1 MFGNVFSRIAALP
14 LTAKVLLVVAALIT
28 LALSIPLSPVVALVA
43 FLVLLVAIFAM
54 ILRGLQRR
62 PMRTWGLVALTSFLL
77 VVVFSGIASALY
89 GGSTPQQASSP
100 EPIEEVEQETPAEEA
115 EEASLEVQQETPVE
129 EAEEASLVEE
139 IIPPDEAQDERSG
152 YDTTV
157 RVTRVVDGDT
167 VEISPAIDGIE
178 DVRLTGVDTPET
190 RDPDCGVQPYGDVA
204 SAFTKAQLS
213 GQQVEL
219 EFDVEKT
226 DRYNR
231 LLAYVYP
238 SDGTMFN
245 ETLLE
250 EGYAQ
255 VATFPPNV
263 KYVDRFLAA
272 QEEARVA
279 ALGMWGLS
287 SEDLSAQ
294 TDQGNDIGGGGCDQP
309 QTAQPQQEPQQPQA
323 PASEQ
328 DLYDCGDFQYQ
339 EDAQAVYEQDTSDPY
354 GLDGPQGEASTGTPG
369 VACEELPN
377 RTPNGTRQQ
386 RDAPTPILEPTPP
399 PPPPSS
405 SSRGGSSPPV
415 SGNACPSN
423 APIKGNQSGIYHVP
437 GGQSYDR
444 TNPEQCFASEEE
456 AQAAGYRKAQR

>member
-1 MFGNVFSRIAALP
+1 VFGNVFSRIAALP
-14 LTAKVLLVVAALIT
+14 LAAKVLLVVAALIT

-62 PMRTWGLVALTSFLL
+62 PMRNWGLVALTSFLL

-178 DVRLTGVDTPET
+178 DVRLIGVDTPEM

-204 SAFTKAQLS
+204 SAFTQAQLS

-226 DRYNR
+226 DRYDR
-231 LLAYVYP
+231 LLAYVYE
-238 SDGTMFN
+238 DGEMFN

-294 TDQGNDIGGGGCDQP
+294 TDQGNGIGGGGCDQP
-309 QTAQPQQEPQQPQA
+309 QTAQPQLEPQQPQA
-323 PASEQ
+323 PTSEQ

-386 RDAPTPILEPTPP
+386 KDTPTPILEPTPP
-399 PPPPSS
+399 PPPPPSS
-405 SSRGGSSPPV
+405 SGPPV
-415 SGNACPSN
+415 SGNACPSE

-437 GGQSYDR
+437 GGQSYER
-444 TNPEQCFASEEE
+444 TIPEECFASEEE

>member
-14 LTAKVLLVVAALIT
+14 LAAKVLLVVAALIT
-28 LALSIPLSPVVALVA
+28 LALSIPLSPIVALVA

-62 PMRTWGLVALTSFLL
+62 PMRNWGLVALTSFLL

-115 EEASLEVQQETPVE
+115 EEASLEVQQESPAE
-129 EAEEASLVEE
+129 EAEEEASLVEE

-178 DVRLTGVDTPET
+178 DVRLIGVDTPET

-294 TDQGNDIGGGGCDQP
+294 TDQGNGIGGGGCDQP

-323 PASEQ
+323 PASER
-328 DLYDCGDFQYQ
+328 DLYDCRDFQYQ
-339 EDAQAVYEQDTSDPY
+339 EDAQTVYKQDTSDPY

-377 RTPNGTRQQ
+377 RTPNETRQQ
-386 RDAPTPILEPTPP
+386 RDTPTPSLAPTP
-399 PPPPSS
+399 PSS
-405 SSRGGSSPPV
+405 GGGSSPPA
-415 SGNACPSN
+415 SGNSCPSD
-423 APIKGNQSGIYHVP
+423 APIKGNLSSSGELIYHRP
-437 GGQSYDR
+437 GDQYYNQ
-444 TNPEQCFASEEE
+444 TNPEECFASESD
-456 AQAAGYRKAQR
+456 AQAAGYRASQR